1 MGRKVTVED
10 GESIDQALRRLR
22 HKNAYEF
29 KRWTKGRYGYFEK
42 PSELRR
48 KAAKMAEVWMLMQ
61 RSRQGSRLPDR
72 DCTNSL
78 HLYLSLD
85 DLFARTGP
93 TISAGG
99 RKQDSR
105 HLGRRSDELVR
116 RKWKPEDS

>member
-1 MGRKVTVED
+1 VGRRVTVED
-10 GESIDQALRRLR
+10 GESIDHALWRLRR
-22 HKNAYEF
+22 KNAYEF

-48 KAAKMAEVWMLMQ
+48 KAAKMAQVWMLLQ
-61 RSRQGSRLPDR
+61 KSRRKWRLPDR
-72 DCTNSL
+72 DCTNSM
-78 HLYLSLD
+78 HLYLRLE

-105 HLGRRSDELVR
+105 HLGWRSDEFA
-116 RKWKPEDS
+116 RKKYRPEDS

>member
-1 MGRKVTVED
+1 VGRKVTVED
-10 GESIDQALRRLR
+10 GESVDRALWRLRR
-22 HKNAYEF
+22 KNAYEF

-61 RSRQGSRLPDR
+61 KSRRRSRLPDR
-72 DCTNSL
+72 DCTNSM
-78 HLYLSLD
+78 HLYLRLE

-116 RKWKPEDS
+116 KKPRPEDI